1 MSHLLCVFLDS
12 RDHEKLPVD
21 HPFYDFV
28 KVTLQHVVE
37 SPLVLRYMAQ
47 NTLQNEPL
55 PDEVMGEQRVQE
67 IIQYLKINCPTVSGS
82 DSATMYPKTLVATR
96 AYLGCGQDPKNR
108 KLARKH
114 VYIQKYLID
123 GWMELRSDPNLSR
136 GHFL

>member
-28 KVTLQHVVE
+28 KCTLQHVVE
-37 SPLVLRYMAQ
+37 STPVLRYMAQ

-55 PDEVMGEQRVQE
+55 PGEVIGEQRVQE

-82 DSATMYPKTLVATR
+82 NSATMYPKTLVATR
-96 AYLGCGQDPKNR
+96 AYLGCGQDRKSR

-114 VYIQKYLID
+114 VYIQKSLID
-123 GWMELRSDPNLSR
+123 DWMELRSYPSSPGN
-136 GHFL
+136 FL